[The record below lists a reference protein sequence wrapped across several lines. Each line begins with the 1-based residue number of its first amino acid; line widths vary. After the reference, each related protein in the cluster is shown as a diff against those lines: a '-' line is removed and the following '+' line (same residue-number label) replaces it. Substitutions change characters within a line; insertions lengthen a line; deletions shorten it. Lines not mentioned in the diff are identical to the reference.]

1 MANHTT
7 AQSAANSNLF
17 NMELY
22 EKKDDKKNDKIK
34 VDGAIAV
41 ATALGA
47 ILGLAT
53 SAALEALIVWA
64 ILTSLVGVTL
74 TYLQVLGIMLIV
86 NGLTTKL
93 RS

>member
-1 MANHTT
+1 M

-22 EKKDDKKNDKIK
+22 EKKDEKTDKVK
-34 VDGAIAV
+34 VDGAIAA

-53 SAALEALIVWA
+53 SAALEAVIVWA
-64 ILTSLVGVTL
+64 IATSLIGLTVT
-74 TYLQVLGIMLIV
+74 YIQVLGIMLIV
-86 NGLTTKL
+86 NGVTTKL

>member
-1 MANHTT
+1 
-7 AQSAANSNLF
+7 
-17 NMELY
+17 MELY
-22 EKKDDKKNDKIK
+22 EKKDSKKDDKIK

-64 ILTSLVGVTL
+64 ILTSLVGL
-74 TYLQVLGIMLIV
+74 TFTYVQVLGVMLIV